1 MERSRRCESCKIDL
15 HRAPY
20 AKQFKSKKH
29 LESMKEDKTIVP
41 EQFYLEEIKCLG
53 ENLKRSINLKY

>member
-29 LESMKEDKTIVP
+29 LESMKEDKMIVP
-41 EQFYLEEIKCLG
+41 EQFYLEE
-53 ENLKRSINLKY
+53 